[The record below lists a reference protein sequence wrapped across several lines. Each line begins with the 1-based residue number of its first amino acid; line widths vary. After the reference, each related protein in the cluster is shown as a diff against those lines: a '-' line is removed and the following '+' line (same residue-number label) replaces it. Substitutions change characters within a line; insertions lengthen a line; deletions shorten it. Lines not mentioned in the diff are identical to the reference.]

1 MKVYAL
7 RKMLNKRTL
16 LFGLLFGLL
25 DAVSLPTI
33 KAVSKGM
40 LGFGFMAIPFI
51 LYAASPFLFL
61 EGLKGETLT
70 ILNLVWDLSSDL
82 IITLIGLFYFAESIS
97 YTKTLGV
104 LFSFVAL
111 FLMSYES
118 QPLEHL
124 LAGGM
129 RSIKTV
135 LRGRGPPSAFP

>member
-1 MKVYAL
+1 
-7 RKMLNKRTL
+7 MLNTRTL
-16 LFGLLFGLL
+16 LYGLMFGLL

-40 LGFGFMAIPFI
+40 LSYGWMAVPFM

-82 IITLIGLFYFAESIS
+82 IITLIGLFYFGESLS
-97 YTKTLGV
+97 YTKILGV
-104 LFSFVAL
+104 LFSFMAL
-111 FLMSYES
+111 FFLSYES

-129 RSIKTV
+129 RSIKAV
-135 LRGRGPPSAFP
+135 LGGA